1 MQRGAGTWRVQRTRG
16 LRRPATGTTLT
27 AEFRTKIHVET
38 TPCCPRRTP
47 RTLAVSA
54 VTNIAQTYLIDSHKR
69 YATTQ
74 IHCYLR
80 TCSIIS
86 DLIKRCI
93 ISKNYSHTT
102 LLCVHTQLEMDIKC
116 VVPATRRLEVV
127 NLKCRNIYRQS
138 RWRSVYRCQV
148 FFVDLKN
155 RR

>member
-1 MQRGAGTWRVQRTRG
+1 MQRGAGTWRVQQRT
-16 LRRPATGTTLT
+16 ATGASLT
-27 AEFRTKIHVET
+27 AICRTKVHVET
-38 TPCCPRRTP
+38 SRRRTS

-54 VTNIAQTYLIDSHKR
+54 VTNIDKATSSTLNKR

-102 LLCVHTQLEMDIKC
+102 LLCVHMQLEMDIKY
-116 VVPATRRLEVV
+116 VVPVHEE
-127 NLKCRNIYRQS
+127 IGS
-138 RWRSVYRCQV
+138 S
-148 FFVDLKN
+148 
-155 RR
+155 